1 MKKLICALIGAAA
14 LVASATTYIQTSS
27 TGTAPW
33 KPVKDS
39 VSQAHLADSARHAPT
54 SAYADSSRA
63 SGLADSAKRVS
74 TTWLSSNYLPIIGG
88 KMKGSITFDWPVDTI
103 IYDDYY
109 GNSDG
114 IILNNYSSGI
124 METIRNYGTG
134 AGLKVYNS
142 NNQGIPTYGLWVYNH
157 EGDPGS
163 RGAVFEGTSIVLNC
177 KGHSLFEDTLT
188 STSFMFANGFI
199 VNGGTAKGFLKADG
213 SVDSSGS
220 ISRSDSAISSSISDS
235 AKILTKYLR
244 NDRNDT
250 LKNASFIVNNGA
262 FRIYN
267 NSVYSQYGFYTGNDA
282 GWIERIAYN
291 GVATMS
297 QYKLSSLNTA
307 PASSTAT
314 GTLGEIRWCNGY
326 VYLCVAT
333 NTWQRAALTAW

>member
-1 MKKLICALIGAAA
+1 MKKLIA
-14 LVASATTYIQTSS
+14 LVAVTVCVAYATTYIQTSP
-27 TGTAPW
+27 TGAAPW

-39 VSQAHLADSARHAPT
+39 VSRAHISDSALAAPA
-54 SAYADSSRA
+54 SGYADSSRA
-63 SGLADSAKRVS
+63 SGLADSAKRAGWAPLDSGRVRGIVS
-74 TTWLSSNYLPIIGG
+74 DTAATLRTGMGAYIPLAGSENITGNLLSNHNNLGSSAWPWNNVYGLNFYGNFSGALTSSRIIMNGNITSNGFDTIGAYLFSAGKGYRTIGG
-88 KMKGSITFDWPVDTI
+88 TP
-103 IYDDYY
+103 
-109 GNSDG
+109 
-114 IILNNYSSGI
+114 
-124 METIRNYGTG
+124 
-134 AGLKVYNS
+134 
-142 NNQGIPTYGLWVYNH
+142 
-157 EGDPGS
+157 
-163 RGAVFEGTSIVLNC
+163 
-177 KGHSLFEDTLT
+177 
-188 STSFMFANGFI
+188 
-199 VNGGTAKGFLKADG
+199 KGFLKADG